1 MKSWVSKITTE
12 DTDYDDVVF
21 ATAAGTAKVYVY
33 FNHIFLAKALQLQ
46 NLPIK
51 ENNS

>member
-21 ATAAGTAKVYVY
+21 ATAAGT
-33 FNHIFLAKALQLQ
+33 
-46 NLPIK
+46 
-51 ENNS
+51 ENISCKSVTTPKFTY